1 MDKVTKRDIDTK
13 KYLQTRLNTVEGQ
26 IRGVSK
32 MVDEDRYC
40 MDILT
45 QLLAINKSIK
55 GISMDILKSH
65 LETCVV
71 NDIKNDNLLIIEEV
85 MELIKRLG

>member
-1 MDKVTKRDIDTK
+1 MKTTKRDIDTK
-13 KYLQTRLNTVEGQ
+13 KYLKTRLSTVEGQ
-26 IRGVSK
+26 IRGVNK

-40 MDILT
+40 LEILT

-55 GISMDILKSH
+55 GISMEILKSH
-65 LETCVV
+65 LSSCVV
-71 NDIKNDNLLIIEEV
+71 KDIKDNNLDVIDEV

>member
-1 MDKVTKRDIDTK
+1 MKTTKRDIDTK
-13 KYLQTRLNTVEGQ
+13 KYLKTRLSTVEGQ
-26 IRGVSK
+26 IRGVNK

-40 MDILT
+40 LEILT

-55 GISMDILKSH
+55 GISMEILKSH
-65 LETCVV
+65 LSSCVV
-71 NDIKNDNLLIIEEV
+71 KDIKDNNLAVIDEV